1 MKKITYIFLFT
12 VILSIMAFGGVLDEL
27 DNPSAYGIAMGG
39 ALYTVYA
46 GPQSIAY
53 NPAGIAI
60 ENGGFFFSHIEHYL
74 GAIRNDFLAGTL
86 NTGNFYFGGSI
97 QTTRTIDANYLN
109 YSQYVFSGAL
119 AYKTKNLSIGT
130 SVNGF
135 FGTDVINGFSMDFGG
150 IFQTANYTFSA
161 VLKNAL
167 ASITWESTPPT
178 VENYPA
184 EIIVGVGY
192 SASLFNLNTF
202 VDLTSRE
209 FGAGLEF
216 PITKFFNLVC
226 GYKGSFDA
234 QLSNAFNVGLTV
246 KNYLGFDLFV
256 SYTFLDAENFGQLLS
271 PFTVSMNYNFGG

>member
-1 MKKITYIFLFT
+1 MKKITYVFLFMS
-12 VILSIMAFGGVLDEL
+12 VFSIMAFGGVLDEL
-27 DNPSAYGIAMGG
+27 DDPSAYGIAMGG

-46 GPQSIAY
+46 GSQSIAY
-53 NPAGIAI
+53 NPAGIAT

-74 GAIRNDFLAGTL
+74 GVIRNDFLAGSL
-86 NTGNFYFGGSI
+86 NAGNFYFGGSM

-109 YSQYVFSGAL
+109 YSQYIFSGAV
-119 AYKTKNLSIGT
+119 AYKTKNISIGT
-130 SVNGF
+130 NMNGF
-135 FGTDVINGFSMDFGG
+135 FGTDVINGFSMDLGG
-150 IFQTANYTFSA
+150 IFQTGNYTFAA

-167 ASITWESTPPT
+167 ASITWQSTPPT

-184 EIIVGVGY
+184 EIIIGVGY

-202 VDLTSRE
+202 VNFTSKE
-209 FGAGLEF
+209 FGAGVEF
-216 PITKFFNLVC
+216 PLTKFFSLVG
-226 GYKGSFDA
+226 GYEGSIGA
-234 QLSNAFNVGLTV
+234 QISNAFSAGLSV